1 MTFYNRCEMDIKKIA
16 TYGDQKS
23 TKLQEM
29 ELRPTEQT
37 KAPSAKTST
46 PAEASDRVEF
56 SKGYQEIGKLRKVV
70 MEMADIRTERVD
82 QVRQMIQNG
91 TYEINPGKVAGS
103 ILEEQW

>member
-1 MTFYNRCEMDIKKIA
+1 MDIKKIA

-23 TKLQEM
+23 VKLQEM
-29 ELRPTEQT
+29 ELKPTEQR
-37 KAPSAKTST
+37 APSAKASSPT
-46 PAEASDRVEF
+46 EASDRVEF

-82 QVRQMIQNG
+82 HVRKMIQNG
-91 TYEINPGKVAGS
+91 TYEINPDKIADK